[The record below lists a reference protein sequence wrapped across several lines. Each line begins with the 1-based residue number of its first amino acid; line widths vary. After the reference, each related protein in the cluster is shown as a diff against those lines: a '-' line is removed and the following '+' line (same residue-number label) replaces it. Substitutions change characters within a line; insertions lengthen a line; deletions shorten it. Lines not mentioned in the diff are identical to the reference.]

1 MQKMLSHQA
10 CRSVRRM
17 PATQHRIFARRKA
30 VAAET
35 TWDWTP
41 STSVSGGEAT
51 TEILGRNFFAPFGSG
66 GTVTGF
72 TAPGWQNFREGF
84 EENFRQNL
92 ELGAQLVVYHG
103 DSVVV
108 DITGYSSK
116 QLEYTADTLQCVYS
130 SGKNMEA
137 VALAMLVDRG
147 LVKYEDTVAKH
158 WPEFARHG
166 KGDITLADVMRHEAG
181 LSYFSRPGEPRSSV
195 IVTKGMLKDLDALET
210 TIANSGLNLPVGE
223 RCYHAL
229 TRGWIISAVL
239 RRVDPKQRSLGTFIR
254 DEINEPLGI
263 TYLCGIPEAEQ
274 SDHNLAELVQP
285 PKIYNLSCEILPA
298 MTGFGD
304 PTLGAVL
311 QLAKDKDSM
320 LHVPTV
326 EWMQQPATPAF
337 NNSQEGRAAEIPSAG
352 MYTNARSMAKVNAC
366 MANAGR
372 LGNVRILSEQACADS
387 MALATSKQ
395 DVALKWNAAFSQ
407 GGFGAM
413 GSMSGEIVDP
423 SIRRFCDGFFGWGGW
438 GGSLSMWNPEKRI
451 ALSYA
456 MTGMN
461 NNIFGGP
468 RCKNL
473 LGPLADKIAK

>member
-1 MQKMLSHQA
+1 MQKVMTHQA
-10 CRSVRRM
+10 WRCVLRR
-17 PATQHRIFARRKA
+17 PATQLCIFARRKA
-30 VAAET
+30 VAAAT
-35 TWDWTP
+35 TWEDTS
-41 STSVSGGEAT
+41 STSFSGGGGT
-51 TEILGRNFFAPFGSG
+51 TEILGCNFFAPFGSG
-66 GTVTGF
+66 GTVSGF
-72 TAPGWQNFREGF
+72 TAPGWQNFRKGF

-108 DITGYSSK
+108 DLTGYSSK
-116 QLEYTADTLQCVYS
+116 QPEYTADTLQCVYS

-147 LVKYEDTVAKH
+147 LVKYGDTVAKH

-195 IVTKGMLKDLDALET
+195 IVTKDMLKDLDALET
-210 TIANSGLNLPVGE
+210 TIADSGLNLPVGE

-239 RRVDPKQRSLGTFIR
+239 RRVDPKQRTLGTFMQ

-274 SDHNLAELVQP
+274 SDHDLAELVQP
-285 PKIYNLSCEILPA
+285 SKIYNLPCEILPA
-298 MTGFGD
+298 MMGRGD
-304 PTLGAVL
+304 PSLAAVL
-311 QLAKDKDSM
+311 QLVKDKDSM
-320 LHVPTV
+320 LLVPTV

-366 MANAGR
+366 MANGGR
-372 LGNVRILSEQACADS
+372 LGNVRILSGQSCADS

-395 DVALKWNAAFSQ
+395 DAALSWNVAFSQ

-413 GSMSGEIVDP
+413 GSMSGKIVDP
-423 SIRRFCDGFFGWGGW
+423 SIGRFCDGFFGWGGW

-451 ALSYA
+451 ALSYT
-456 MTGMN
+456 MTGMSN
-461 NNIFGGP
+461 HLFGGP

-473 LGPLADKIAK
+473 LGPLADIS